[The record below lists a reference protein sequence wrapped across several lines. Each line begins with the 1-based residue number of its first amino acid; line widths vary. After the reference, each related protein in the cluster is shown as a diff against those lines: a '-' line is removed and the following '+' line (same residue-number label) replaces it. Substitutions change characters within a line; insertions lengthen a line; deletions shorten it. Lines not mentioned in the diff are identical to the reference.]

1 MEIGKATE
9 QERLIREVINGVLRG
24 RLETDPGERQ
34 ERREEG
40 LSSGVLVGKEAGTQG
55 KARSNERIPS

>member
-1 MEIGKATE
+1 M
-9 QERLIREVINGVLRG
+9 IREVINGVLRG

-34 ERREEG
+34 ERWEEG
-40 LSSGVLVGKEAGTQG
+40 LSSGVLVGKEADTQG